1 MKKKDPDGV
10 RKTNEGGWH
19 SQTDLH
25 LDERFSTLKSEII
38 NLGQEAL
45 NHLSV
50 EDYMIPSMSGLWAI
64 INPPSSKNKLHTHP
78 FNYLSGV
85 FYLQVPPDSGSLI
98 FHDPR
103 PQNEVLMPPKK
114 PDESIHT
121 SSRVSW
127 TPKPNDLIFFPS
139 WLNHEVEKNNSN
151 EDRIVL
157 SFNLELQR
165 RMNA

>member
-1 MKKKDPDGV
+1 MD
-10 RKTNEGGWH
+10 H
-19 SQTDLH
+19 M
-25 LDERFSTLKSEII
+25 
-38 NLGQEAL
+38 
-45 NHLSV
+45 SV
-50 EDYMIPSMSGLWAI
+50 EDYMIPSMSGLWAVV
-64 INPPSSKNKLHTHP
+64 NGPRTKNKLHTHP

-85 FYLQVPPDSGSLI
+85 FYLQVPSESGSLV

-114 PDESIHT
+114 PEESIHI

-157 SFNLELQR
+157 SFNLELKR
-165 RMNA
+165 KMNA